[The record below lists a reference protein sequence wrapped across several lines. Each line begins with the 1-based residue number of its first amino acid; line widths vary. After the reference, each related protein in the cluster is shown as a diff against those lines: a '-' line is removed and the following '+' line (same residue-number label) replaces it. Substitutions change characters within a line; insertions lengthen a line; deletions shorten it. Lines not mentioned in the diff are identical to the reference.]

1 VHCEFPEPPEI
12 VLGLQV
18 AVIPEEGVV
27 DVVRVTVPVNPPLP
41 EIVVVKVPV
50 PPEGKDRLVGFTEM
64 LKSCWP
70 ESLQAVTGWIS
81 QPL

>member
-1 VHCEFPEPPEI
+1 
-12 VLGLQV
+12 V
-18 AVIPEEGVV
+18 ALRPEEGVV
-27 DVVRVTVPVNPPLP
+27 DVVRVTIPVNPPLP
-41 EIVVVKVPV
+41 EIVVVKAPV
-50 PPEGKDRLVGFTEM
+50 PPEAKDTLDGLAEM

>member
-1 VHCEFPEPPEI
+1 

-18 AVIPEEGVV
+18 TVRPEEGVV
-27 DVVRVTVPVNPPLP
+27 DVVRVTAPANPPLP

-50 PPEGKDRLVGFTEM
+50 PPEAKDTLAGFAEM

-81 QPL
+81 QPLKL